1 MTSITAKSQ
10 ITPAASG
17 ICPLPFS
24 PPALDYRNRD
34 VVERIQ
40 KKLELPLDQSE
51 QLFSDLLKFL
61 SLCVYR
67 METSSQPLVPTK
79 KIDEAWH
86 HFLLFTAEYQSFC
99 EQYFGEFIHHL
110 PSTSRSELR
119 GHRIDDTRALASM
132 IYGEL
137 SENWSTVWL
146 SDSGPCTGG
155 TTNCQVCYRG

>member
-1 MTSITAKSQ
+1 MTTIIAHTHNM
-10 ITPAASG
+10 PAASVL
-17 ICPLPFS
+17 CSLPFS
-24 PPALDYRNRD
+24 PSVLEYKNRD

-40 KKLELPLDQSE
+40 KKLELTQDQAE

-67 METSSQPLVPTK
+67 MEASSQPLVPTK
-79 KIDEAWH
+79 EIDNAWH
-86 HFLLFTAEYQSFC
+86 HFLLFTKDYQLFC
-99 EQYFGEFIHHL
+99 EKYFGAFVHHL

-119 GHRIDDTRALASM
+119 GHRIDDTRALATM

-137 SENWSTVWL
+137 SDNWSPVWL
-146 SDSGPCTGG
+146 VDGDPCTGG